1 MERKATNTFTKFEK
15 EMMDTI
21 VVNYILAQ
29 ADGFQLGYG
38 QAISDFVDNIVD
50 YWEASDDKP
59 QQSVMNTLVDLGRE
73 LAARQRTAE
82 ENIKQAKK
90 MGYEQY
96 YNWQFKNKDLPFGR
110 TIALFTKSEQ
120 EDGEEQ

>member
-1 MERKATNTFTKFEK
+1 MKRKATIDFTDQEK

-21 VVNYILAQ
+21 AVNYILAQ

-38 QAISDFVDNIVD
+38 QAISDFVDNIID

-73 LAARQRTAE
+73 LAERQETAKK
-82 ENIKQAKK
+82 NVSQAKK
-90 MGYEQY
+90 IGYEQY

-110 TIALFTKSEQ
+110 IIALFTKSEQ

>member
-1 MERKATNTFTKFEK
+1 MKRKATIDFTDQEK

-21 VVNYILAQ
+21 AVNYILAQ

-38 QAISDFVDNIVD
+38 QAISDFVDNIID

-73 LAARQRTAE
+73 LAARQETAKK
-82 ENIKQAKK
+82 NVSQAKK

-110 TIALFTKSEQ
+110 IIALFTKSEQ